1 MLLVGSKMI
10 GSPVLS
16 LHVGGMIASTK
27 EAVIDPEDLR
37 VIAYTLDG
45 PLIKN
50 DPEVGNMLDTEDV
63 REVSGSGLIVDS
75 ADRFTTREDV
85 IHFDEVMNLGFN
97 LVGLK
102 VVTQDGK
109 KLGKIVDYTL
119 DSSTFMI
126 YQLIVQRPF
135 MSSLLDPELTINR
148 SQIIEI
154 DDYKVTIKHDKAEV
168 KVSKKEKAKEPEEFV
183 PNFTNP
189 FRKPVYDEND
199 SSVDD
204 NSSNISE

>member
-1 MLLVGSKMI
+1 MLLIGSKVANM
-10 GSPVLS
+10 PVLS
-16 LHVGGMIASTK
+16 LHVGGPVADIR

-37 VIAYTLDG
+37 VVAYTLDG
-45 PLIKN
+45 PIIKN
-50 DPEVGNMLDTEDV
+50 DPEVGDILDTQDV

-75 ADRFTTREDV
+75 TDRFTTREDV
-85 IHFDEVMNLGFN
+85 VKFDKIMDLNFN

-102 VVTQDGK
+102 VVTSNGK
-109 KLGKIVDYTL
+109 KLGKVVDYTL

-154 DDYKVTIKHDKAEV
+154 DDYKVTIKHEKAQV
-168 KVSKKEKAKEPEEFV
+168 KMPKEKKKAEPEEFV

-189 FRKPVYDEND
+189 FRKPAYTEED
-199 SSVDD
+199 SIDD
-204 NSSNISE
+204 NSSKMSE

>member
-1 MLLVGSKMI
+1 MI

-45 PLIKN
+45 PLVRN

-189 FRKPVYDEND
+189 FRKPAYDEND